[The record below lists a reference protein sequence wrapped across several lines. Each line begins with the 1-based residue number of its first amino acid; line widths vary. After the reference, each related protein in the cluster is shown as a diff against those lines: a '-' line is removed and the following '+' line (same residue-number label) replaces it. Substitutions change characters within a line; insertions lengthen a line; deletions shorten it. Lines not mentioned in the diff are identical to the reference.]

1 MSEHVI
7 LILDDLAPIP
17 PQQPPQSR
25 TESPISN
32 LDTLTSSSNNNG
44 RTTPANTNHE
54 DDIIDITSTTDE
66 KQTPLK
72 ARTRWYFRRGERST
86 DDQEDEEVQEGE
98 GHVDH
103 RELVLAVVEQE
114 EIQPTILINAAT
126 KYTKFTIP
134 KSTARETHYDIV
146 LGVSTRDLNLNTV
159 EAIIITYNRVTGAK
173 NVQSEVITS
182 KELVRLSRKVLG
194 LQYDGKNADLAGR
207 EEPEEGNGEVW
218 KWKLHKKV
226 FLSESALE
234 VAIEVKTR
242 DLGAS
247 HYDDDDVE
255 GVGVGGASSSTEYGS
270 FGLYFVEILTDARD
284 YYSKDPRY
292 REHQPFIH
300 CVDINRTGYKF
311 LDSTTAEHPQIISD
325 YCVSKDGSHVV
336 LATTAGRK
344 ESETTFSLQLW
355 NFRDPTAVTPSMPE
369 KAISLK
375 EEKEG
380 SRSQLVAWMQFP
392 ATMKTWNLELVL
404 SSDGSQLVVLDLEP
418 LSLSSDERKNYRTT
432 SAFYRCDIKQIE
444 APEGA
449 VAGSGLVRHYP
460 ERTRATAGLED
471 FQGRAQFHI
480 IAAMDQDIR
489 DELFVICDG
498 VSIEVYSVYEQWTH
512 VRSIV
517 MNPARNRPQFIANV
531 YPALSKQLRGPY
543 FVVEEPGADQM
554 VSTWD
559 IEQGVRVSSFTGLTP
574 EQKYNIGR
582 ISAMSSNGQLIA
594 IPGRQHL
601 DLFWTATWTLAGTR
615 AFDSMELTEAIG
627 DVHFIRDDTQIVVG
641 VGVGS
646 ESEGVPFYRKNK
658 GYIINT
664 ETVAVVERFVSQGS
678 DVFLFK
684 MGDSW
689 TSPQVYCFGSSQVS
703 SFDLQDRIIQSPTK
717 LRDLCDASC
726 TSVSSFKNSAGG
738 KEVVSPVAG
747 MTFRAEAI
755 MKPIVINGRRE
766 TLPFVAVEARDSNGL
781 LTQRM
786 STPLPRETVFRSTS
800 QLYGRKASDNKNN
813 DISNNGGGKQDKDDY
828 LIYDRSI
835 FDPIKEGNP
844 CVFLSGVIS
853 LVEIFELATTT
864 AVDDDDA
871 LRQDI
876 LRYIGKYINCQLS
889 DYHLRSGIVPHIC
902 GNWTP
907 TKHSAIVLFLRALL
921 LENTRPS
928 VRWVPRPHTVVH
940 GQEEGEGEGNPILC
954 MINKAKTESQAMEVA
969 QVLGEYL
976 LQRARIEKD
985 VYFLVPILESLQELM
1000 VVDKE
1005 QPLGME
1011 EFVAQMYRGF
1021 AYLPAR
1027 PVRLPFGPS
1036 NQDQELQWAG
1046 TRAGLGLRK
1055 DKFSKDLYYA
1065 SSDMLWY
1072 RIDYG
1077 SAATGGGG
1085 GDGQSSGGNGKM
1097 IFSWLGVL
1105 WRVFVHNFTLLG
1117 KETVRCYPSAYLE
1130 CSNPAF
1136 VALAEYKWG
1145 VVGFAYWRRQFM
1157 ARCCY
1162 YILVLLAVALQI
1174 YGKSKVGAEG
1184 LVVYNWIGVFIDIS
1198 ITSFIVFL
1206 LVEVVQMFREGLL
1219 SYFRSVFKVAD
1230 LLVLALPFAGSIN
1243 QLCAL
1248 MGVLTPPGQNSGFLS
1263 FSVLIV
1269 LLHFLFELRV
1279 FKSVARV
1286 VWSTTR
1292 GIESI
1297 AAFLCVYI
1305 LGVLGFVMA
1314 FMHMIPARPDSA
1326 SCQNPSSFMSN
1337 TPSDFFAAVSGTQL
1351 SGRNGWDGG
1360 GLFYTDIWANFVLAL
1375 TFFLFNV
1382 IMFINMVI
1390 VMIQDASKKGGQNE
1404 WKQEWFRHRLQFVE
1418 SAENMSYKF
1427 SGARK
1432 NSRLFPDV
1440 VYYSATAKEIKKY
1453 EKDRRNS

>member
-7 LILDDLAPIP
+7 VILDDLAPIP
-17 PQQPPQSR
+17 SQQPPQLR
-25 TESPISN
+25 TEPPISN
-32 LDTLTSSSNNNG
+32 LDKLTSSSNNNG
-44 RTTPANTNHE
+44 
-54 DDIIDITSTTDE
+54 
-66 KQTPLK
+66 
-72 ARTRWYFRRGERST
+72 ARTRWYFRRGGRIA
-86 DDQEDEEVQEGE
+86 DDQEEEEVLEEE
-98 GHVDH
+98 GHVDR
-103 RELVLAVVEQE
+103 RELVLA
-114 EIQPTILINAAT
+114 
-126 KYTKFTIP
+126 FTIP

-159 EAIIITYNRVTGAK
+159 EAIIVTYNRVTGAK
-173 NVQSEVITS
+173 NVQSE
-182 KELVRLSRKVLG
+182 
-194 LQYDGKNADLAGR
+194 NADLAGK
-207 EEPEEGNGEVW
+207 EEPEEGNSEVW
-218 KWKLHKKV
+218 KWRLHKKV

-247 HYDDDDVE
+247 HYGDDHDDADDECVS
-255 GVGVGGASSSTEYGS
+255 VGGASSSTEYGS
-270 FGLYFVEILTDARD
+270 FGLHFVEIMTGARD

-311 LDSTTAEHPQIISD
+311 LDSTTAEYPQIISD

-336 LATTAGRK
+336 VATTAGRK
-344 ESETTFSLQLW
+344 EGETTFSLQLW
-355 NFRDPTAVTPSMPE
+355 NFRDLTAVSPSTPE
-369 KAISLK
+369 KAVSLK

-380 SRSQLVAWMQFP
+380 SGSPLVAWMQFP

-404 SSDGSQLVVLDLEP
+404 SLDGSQLVVLDLEP
-418 LSLSSDERKNYRTT
+418 LSLSPDERKNYRTT
-432 SAFYRCDIKQIE
+432 STFYRCDINQIE
-444 APEGA
+444 AAEGA

-460 ERTRATAGLED
+460 ERIRATAGLED
-471 FQGRAQFHI
+471 FHGRAQFHI
-480 IAAMDQDIR
+480 IAAMGQDIR
-489 DELFVICDG
+489 DEMFITCDG
-498 VSIEVYSVYEQWTH
+498 VSVEIYSVYEQWTH
-512 VRSIV
+512 VRSIL
-517 MNPARNRPQFIANV
+517 MNPARNRPQFIHNV
-531 YPALSKQLRGPY
+531 YSALSKQLRGRY

-559 IEQGVRVSSFTGLTP
+559 VEQGVRVSSFTGLTP
-574 EQKYNIGR
+574 EQKYNISR
-582 ISAMSSNGQLIA
+582 ISAMSSNGQLIV
-594 IPGRQHL
+594 IPGRQHI

-627 DVHFIRDDTQIVVG
+627 DVHFIRNDTQIVVG

-646 ESEGVPFYRKNK
+646 DSEEVPFYRKNK

-664 ETVAVVERFVSQGS
+664 ETMAVVERFVSQGS
-678 DVFLFK
+678 DVFSFK
-684 MGDSW
+684 MGGSW
-689 TSPQVYCFGSSQVS
+689 TNPQVYCIGSSQVS
-703 SFDLQDRIIQSPTK
+703 LFDLQNRIIQSPTK

-726 TSVSSFKNSAGG
+726 TLVSSFKNSAGR
-738 KEVVSPVAG
+738 KEVFLPAAG

-766 TLPFVAVEARDSNGL
+766 TLPFIAVEARDSNGL
-781 LTQRM
+781 LIQRM
-786 STPLPRETVFRSTS
+786 STPLPREAVFRSARFVGGKDGCSYLLIVLNKWIMVWSTPKSARGGFILRWAQHGESDTTWKICPHS
-800 QLYGRKASDNKNN
+800 QLYGWKASDDKNN
-813 DISNNGGGKQDKDDY
+813 GISNNGGGKQDKDDC

-844 CVFLSGVIS
+844 CIFLSGVIN
-853 LVEIFELATTT
+853 LVEIFELATIT
-864 AVDDDDA
+864 AVDDDHDA

-876 LRYIGKYINCQLS
+876 LRYVGKYINCQLS
-889 DYHLRSGIVPHIC
+889 DYHLGSSIVPHIC
-902 GNWTP
+902 ENWTP

-921 LENTRPS
+921 LENTHPS

-940 GQEEGEGEGNPILC
+940 GQEEGEGNPILC
-954 MINKAKTESQAMEVA
+954 MINKARTESQAMEVA

-985 VYFLVPILESLQELM
+985 HYFLVPILRSLQELM

-1011 EFVAQMYRGF
+1011 EFVAQLYRGF
-1021 AYLPAR
+1021 AYLPVR
-1027 PVRLPFGPS
+1027 PVRLPIGPS
-1036 NQDQELQWAG
+1036 DQEQELQWAG

-1072 RIDYG
+1072 KIDSG
-1077 SAATGGGG
+1077 SAVTGGGG
-1085 GDGQSSGGNGKM
+1085 GGGGGQGSSGNGKM

-1105 WRVFVHNFTLLG
+1105 WRMIAHNFKLLR
-1117 KETVRCYPSAYLE
+1117 KDTVRCYPSAYLE
-1130 CSNPAF
+1130 CSNPAL

-1198 ITSFIVFL
+1198 ITSFAVFL
-1206 LVEVVQMFREGLL
+1206 CVEVVQMFREGLF
-1219 SYFRSVFKVAD
+1219 SYFRSVFNVAD
-1230 LLVLALPFAGSIN
+1230 LLVLVLPFAGSLN

-1279 FKSVARV
+1279 FKPVARV

-1314 FMHMIPARPDSA
+1314 FMHMIPACPDSA
-1326 SCQNPSSFMSN
+1326 SCQNPSSFMSY

-1351 SGRNGWDGG
+1351 SGRSGWDGG
-1360 GLFYTDIWANFVLAL
+1360 GLFYTDHWANFFLAL

-1382 IMFINMVI
+1382 IMFINMAI
-1390 VMIQDASKKGGQNE
+1390 VMIQDASKKGGQDE
-1404 WKQEWFRHRLQFVE
+1404 WKQEWFRHRLQTVE
-1418 SAENMSYKF
+1418 SAENMSYKT
-1427 SGARK
+1427 SA
-1432 NSRLFPDV
+1432 DV
-1440 VYYSATAKEIKKY
+1440 VYYSATAKEIKEY
-1453 EKDRRNS
+1453 EKERRNS